1 MRVPPL
7 LFSACSARRKRNRP
21 AVGCPPYVT
30 AQRSVT
36 HLTLPSGS
44 RLPTLSFLLKVC
56 SLYVIISPVV
66 GGLAFFAMLSRRL
79 FSLSNA
85 SDLIL
90 TTFFMKSDA
99 SDFILTTFLRN
110 PTLRTPS

>member
-1 MRVPPL
+1 
-7 LFSACSARRKRNRP
+7 
-21 AVGCPPYVT
+21 
-30 AQRSVT
+30 
-36 HLTLPSGS
+36 
-44 RLPTLSFLLKVC
+44 
-56 SLYVIISPVV
+56 
-66 GGLAFFAMLSRRL
+66 MLSRRL